1 VRKLRQSGPKTTSQV
16 YKIQKEPQ
24 IKQRQK
30 EIQTG
35 YLPWKGK
42 ANERES

>member
-1 VRKLRQSGPKTTSQV
+1 MNQD
-16 YKIQKEPQ
+16 YKNQKELQ
-24 IKQRQK
+24 TKQRQK

-35 YLPWKGK
+35 YLNQKKK